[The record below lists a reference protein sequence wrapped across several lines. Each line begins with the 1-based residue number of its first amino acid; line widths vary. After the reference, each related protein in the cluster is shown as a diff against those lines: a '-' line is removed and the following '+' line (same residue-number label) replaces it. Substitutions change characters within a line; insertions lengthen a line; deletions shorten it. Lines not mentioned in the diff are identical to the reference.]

1 MAANPERVTGWWL
14 FAGVLLTVAGI
25 ANIIYGIAAVGDS
38 KFFAENV
45 TLIATDLNTYGWVI
59 LVLGVIQLTAGASL
73 FVGGG
78 WGRFVGIVA
87 AGLNAI
93 FYLLTIPSAP
103 FWSLCLFLLSIVIL
117 YELSKSAPERA

>member
-1 MAANPERVTGWWL
+1 MTANPQRVTGWWL
-14 FAGVLLTVAGI
+14 LAGVLLTVAGI

-59 LVLGVIQLTAGASL
+59 LVLGVVQLTAGASL

-93 FYLLTIPSAP
+93 LYLLTIPAAP
-103 FWSLCLFLLSIVIL
+103 FWSLCLFLLSMVIL
-117 YELSKSAPERA
+117 YELSKSAPQD

>member
-1 MAANPERVTGWWL
+1 MTANPERVTGWWL
-14 FAGVLLTVAGI
+14 FAGVLLTVSGI
-25 ANIIYGIAAVGDS
+25 ANLIYGIAAVGNS

-45 TLIATDLNTYGWVI
+45 TLIASDLNTYGWLIV
-59 LVLGVIQLTAGASL
+59 VLGVIQLTAGASL

-93 FYLLTIPSAP
+93 AYLLTIPAAP
-103 FWSLCLFLLSIVIL
+103 FWSLCLFLLSMVIL
-117 YELSKSAPERA
+117 YELSKSAPREY